1 MRKTLL
7 ALFICAAMPGAVA
20 VSAAAPPNSVT
31 IALSRPSVVY
41 GGTVK
46 LSGAVSNHQ
55 AGETVTVLAKAFGQS
70 SFTAVDTVDTVSGG
84 KWNDTVK
91 PTIQTSYEARWK
103 QFTSQPVT
111 VKVRPLI
118 SLELVSLATR
128 SFSTTVTGARSFQGK
143 FVLVQRLTAAGALTL
158 KKLRL
163 DASSSATF
171 HVRLHPGGNRLRI
184 VMPTSQAA
192 PGYIAGY
199 SNGLRVRRP

>member
-7 ALFICAAMPGAVA
+7 ALFVCAAMPGAVA

-55 AGETVTVLAKAFGQS
+55 AGESVTLLADPFGQTG
-70 SFTAVDTVDTVSGG
+70 FIAFDTLNTVSGG
-84 KWNDTVK
+84 KWSETVK
-91 PTIQTSYEARWK
+91 PTIQTSYEAKYK

-118 SLELVSLATR
+118 SLELVNLASRT
-128 SFSTTVTGARSFQGK
+128 FSTTVTGARSFQGK
-143 FVLVQRLTAAGALTL
+143 FVLVQRLTSDGTLTL
-158 KKLRL
+158 KKLKL
-163 DASSSATF
+163 NASSSATF
-171 HVRLHPGGNRLRI
+171 RVRLHSGRNRLRI
-184 VMPTSQAA
+184 VMPTSQTS

-199 SNGLRVRRP
+199 SKVLSVRRP